1 MAVYTITRFA
11 ASDMDQAG
19 QIAEG
24 LRSDLEGVGADSID
38 MVSYGNG
45 KGVVL
50 ARYPDQ
56 ETMDAAADTIKMV
69 FGKMI
74 EAGVVDGEIRR
85 IVEDAYTRATKIIK
99 DKMDDLHKLAQAL
112 VEYEMLT
119 GDEIKALMSGEEII
133 REDDTPKGKKK
144 SSVPKAGKI
153 DLDDGAPA

>member
-19 QIAEG
+19 KVAEG

-56 ETMDAAADTIKMV
+56 ATMDAAAGTIKMV
-69 FGKMI
+69 FDKMI
-74 EAGVVDGEIRR
+74 EAGTVDG
-85 IVEDAYTRATKIIK
+85 DAI
-99 DKMDDLHKLAQAL
+99 H
-112 VEYEMLT
+112 
-119 GDEIKALMSGEEII
+119 
-133 REDDTPKGKKK
+133 PH
-144 SSVPKAGKI
+144 AGVV
-153 DLDDGAPA
+153 LNSF